1 MGAADRPTPD
11 RDFGPYRLVHRIASG
26 GMAEVFLAKIRGL
39 GDFEKFVAIKTIHA
53 NLSEDPSFVQ
63 MLIDEA
69 KISVQLQHGNIAQT
83 FDLGRVGET
92 YYITMEFVDGCDLF
106 KLLRVASEKN
116 EPTPLAVA
124 AWVAK
129 EFATGLDY
137 AHRKRGEN
145 GEPLGIVHRDVSP
158 QNVLLSHSGE
168 VKIADFG
175 IAKAAQRAVHTAV
188 GTIKGKYY
196 YMSPEQAWGDPVDH
210 RTDVFSAGIVL
221 HEMLCGQMLYLEDDL
236 RRLLDMVRK
245 AEIAPPSSRRRDV
258 PPDLDRIVMR
268 ALARRPEA
276 RFQSAQ
282 ELATALERWL
292 HLHAPD
298 YTPTRLCS
306 FMRQILD
313 PAAAAAPAPAAALR
327 APAVQVPAPRAP
339 ERPAPRA
346 PAPRSSTASVSREAI
361 ARSRTEFDDENSVIL
376 DLAQVSRTRKPATA
390 RHGTP
395 VRHVE
400 SATPYMPLQDEPE
413 RTVITASP
421 YFGELLNT
429 AHTAPDGYSDAEDD
443 TQLSQSIGDATGAHE
458 LHASSP
464 HRAPRA
470 NAARAPRQDVQRD
483 ARANIAEVAYGT
495 DEHGISSGNDVG
507 DRTVVGLAPAP
518 VRTSRSN
525 DAQTASSSLRV
536 APLVGG
542 RDDGDGDD
550 DEPTLSRR
558 PDDVSGLA
566 LRPGHLAAQLEPKGR
581 TTPARSSSSHASAPS
596 APSARSSSSPMH
608 ARPLG
613 TPARAPAADPFEPTG
628 APDGHRTSTAPPSV
642 GSGFAARLGQPAP
655 QPTPPIARE
664 SVDQPW
670 LSGGTAGL
678 ERISLAPPMRWPWLL
693 AVVSVVAA
701 VAAWY
706 AGRAD
711 EAPRARRQV
720 LLEIVSIP
728 SGATVMIDGVRQPT
742 LTPLENLTRE
752 PGEFRLRFELA
763 GHEPV
768 ERVETLSS
776 EARSVKLIA
785 ELRPIPYM
793 LHVTSDPP
801 GAEVLLDLQAL
812 GQTPL
817 HAALVDPK
825 PTGKVELRYVG
836 RKPNVQTIEWRGR
849 REITLDVRLLPA
861 P

>member
-282 ELATALERWL
+282 DLATALERWL

-313 PAAAAAPAPAAALR
+313 PAEVVAAAPAAALR

-346 PAPRSSTASVSREAI
+346 PAPRSSASSVSREAI

-376 DLAQVSRTRKPATA
+376 DLAQVSRTRNPATD
-390 RHGTP
+390 RHG
-395 VRHVE
+395 
-400 SATPYMPLQDEPE
+400 
-413 RTVITASP
+413 
-421 YFGELLNT
+421 
-429 AHTAPDGYSDAEDD
+429 
-443 TQLSQSIGDATGAHE
+443 
-458 LHASSP
+458 
-464 HRAPRA
+464 
-470 NAARAPRQDVQRD
+470 
-483 ARANIAEVAYGT
+483 
-495 DEHGISSGNDVG
+495 
-507 DRTVVGLAPAP
+507 
-518 VRTSRSN
+518 
-525 DAQTASSSLRV
+525 
-536 APLVGG
+536 
-542 RDDGDGDD
+542 
-550 DEPTLSRR
+550 
-558 PDDVSGLA
+558 
-566 LRPGHLAAQLEPKGR
+566 
-581 TTPARSSSSHASAPS
+581 
-596 APSARSSSSPMH
+596 
-608 ARPLG
+608 
-613 TPARAPAADPFEPTG
+613 
-628 APDGHRTSTAPPSV
+628 
-642 GSGFAARLGQPAP
+642 
-655 QPTPPIARE
+655 
-664 SVDQPW
+664 
-670 LSGGTAGL
+670 
-678 ERISLAPPMRWPWLL
+678 
-693 AVVSVVAA
+693 
-701 VAAWY
+701 
-706 AGRAD
+706 
-711 EAPRARRQV
+711 
-720 LLEIVSIP
+720 
-728 SGATVMIDGVRQPT
+728 
-742 LTPLENLTRE
+742 
-752 PGEFRLRFELA
+752 
-763 GHEPV
+763 
-768 ERVETLSS
+768 
-776 EARSVKLIA
+776 
-785 ELRPIPYM
+785 
-793 LHVTSDPP
+793 
-801 GAEVLLDLQAL
+801 
-812 GQTPL
+812 
-817 HAALVDPK
+817 
-825 PTGKVELRYVG
+825 
-836 RKPNVQTIEWRGR
+836 
-849 REITLDVRLLPA
+849 
-861 P
+861 